1 MPRVGITVI
10 IAVLSA
16 ALFAPSPSAAF
27 GIRLGPFYFGL
38 PYFGYRHWHHRAL
51 ARAEKSPGLQDD
63 ANLNTAGPALPPAQG
78 GLTSALIYP
87 AVALPVVYD
96 EVFRPPA
103 SSPWPFSYDAIFQT
117 AFAKAAPGQV
127 ATACQQPDRATDV
140 VDRIRAQIRPTPAQ
154 EQQLQRLGGALAMV
168 AGYLAKACPN
178 DIPAQP
184 VARLQLMEWQIEK
197 LAQALDMVRQPLQD
211 FAQSLDAT
219 QRARFAAPLATAA
232 AASHPDR
239 AVNVAAAC
247 ATTPTAVDSSVERIS
262 LSVEPTD
269 AQRDA
274 LTSLKQAFHDAA
286 SELDA
291 NCPLVSAADPLA
303 RLEATEARLDATWRA
318 VVAIQVAL
326 ADFDKGLNDEQRAR
340 LDSTDFAAAQ

>member
-1 MPRVGITVI
+1 MRTIGATV
-10 IAVLSA
+10 AVAALSA
-16 ALFAPSPSAAF
+16 ALFAPSPSEAF
-27 GIRLGPFYFGL
+27 GLRLGPFYFGL
-38 PYFGYRHWHHRAL
+38 PFIGYRHHRAL
-51 ARAEKSPGLQDD
+51 VRAEKSTGLQDN
-63 ANLNTAGPALPPAQG
+63 ANLSTAEPASPPAQG

-96 EVFRPPA
+96 EVFRSPA

-117 AFAKAAPGQV
+117 AFAKAAPDRV

-140 VDRIRAQIRPTPAQ
+140 VDRITTQIRPTPAQ
-154 EQQLQRLGGALAMV
+154 QQQLQRLGGALAMA

-178 DIPAQP
+178 DVPAQP

-211 FAQSLDAT
+211 FEQSLNAT
-219 QRARFAAPLATAA
+219 QRARFAAALSAA
-232 AASHPDR
+232 PAIRPDR
-239 AVNVAAAC
+239 AVNITAAC
-247 ATTPTAVDSSVERIS
+247 ATTPTAVDASIERIS

-274 LTSLKQAFHDAA
+274 LTSLKQAFHDGA

-291 NCPLVSAADPLA
+291 NCPFAVPGDPLA

-326 ADFDKGLNDEQRAR
+326 ADFDNGLNDEQRAR

>member
-1 MPRVGITVI
+1 MRRIGAT
-10 IAVLSA
+10 IALAALSA
-16 ALFAPSPSAAF
+16 ALLAPSPSAAF
-27 GIRLGPFYFGL
+27 GLRLGPFYFGL
-38 PYFGYRHWHHRAL
+38 PYFGPRHSHHRAL
-51 ARAEKSPGLQDD
+51 VRAEKSPGLQDD
-63 ANLNTAGPALPPAQG
+63 ANLNTAEPAGPPAQG

-117 AFAKAAPGQV
+117 AFAKAAPDRV

-140 VDRIRAQIRPTPAQ
+140 VSRLTTQIRPTPAQ
-154 EQQLQRLGGALAMV
+154 QQQLQRLGGALAMV

-178 DIPAQP
+178 DVPAQP

-211 FAQSLDAT
+211 FEQSLDAT
-219 QRARFAAPLATAA
+219 QRARLAAPLATAA
-232 AASHPDR
+232 PAMHPDR
-239 AVNVAAAC
+239 AVNIAAAC
-247 ATTPTAVDSSVERIS
+247 ATTPTAVDTSIERIS
-262 LSVEPTD
+262 LSVELTD
-269 AQRDA
+269 TQRDT
-274 LTSLKQAFHDAA
+274 LTSLKQAFHGAA

-291 NCPLVSAADPLA
+291 NCPFALAGDPLA

-318 VVAIQVAL
+318 VVTIQVAL